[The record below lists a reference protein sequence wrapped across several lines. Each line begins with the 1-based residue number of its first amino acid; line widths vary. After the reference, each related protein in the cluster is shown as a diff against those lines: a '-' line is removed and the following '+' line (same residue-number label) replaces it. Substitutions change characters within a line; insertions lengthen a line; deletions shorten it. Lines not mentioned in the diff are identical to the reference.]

1 MKPPK
6 ALPITAADKEES
18 ARKERL
24 RLALPAAVELLRTR
38 QAGLIAAAEI
48 EEFVALNWLE
58 WHGGSLKLTVFS
70 RSNVIVYCWMLKSK
84 FLGPGAMAASKLV
97 RTQTTSSCANPSWSA
112 TA

>member
-6 ALPITAADKEES
+6 ALPITAADKEEA

-38 QAGLIAAAEI
+38 QAGLIAATQI

-58 WHGGSLKLTVFS
+58 WHGGTLKLTVTGA
-70 RSNVIVYCWMLKSK
+70 NVCSQGK
-84 FLGPGAMAASKLV
+84 ASS
-97 RTQTTSSCANPSWSA
+97 TA
-112 TA
+112 TRG

>member
-38 QAGLIAAAEI
+38 QAGMISASEI

-58 WHGGSLKLTVFS
+58 WHGGTLKLTVTGA
-70 RSNVIVYCWMLKSK
+70 NVCSQGKASS
-84 FLGPGAMAASKLV
+84 AAS
-97 RTQTTSSCANPSWSA
+97 RG
-112 TA
+112 

>member
-6 ALPITAADKEES
+6 AQPITAADKVEA

-38 QAGLIAAAEI
+38 QAGMISASEI

-58 WHGGSLKLTVFS
+58 WHGGSLKLTVTGANVCSQGKASSTAS
-70 RSNVIVYCWMLKSK
+70 R
-84 FLGPGAMAASKLV
+84 G
-97 RTQTTSSCANPSWSA
+97 
-112 TA
+112 

>member
-6 ALPITAADKEES
+6 AQPITAADKEEA

-38 QAGLIAAAEI
+38 QAGQISAMEI

-58 WHGGSLKLTVFS
+58 WHGGTLKLTVTGANVCSQGKASSTAS
-70 RSNVIVYCWMLKSK
+70 R
-84 FLGPGAMAASKLV
+84 G
-97 RTQTTSSCANPSWSA
+97 
-112 TA
+112 